1 MKNRG
6 ITLNSGFTLIE
17 VMIVVAIIA
26 LVVLVAAPLSGH
38 WVTDANRLEAEGQ
51 LNQAVGRA
59 KAAALRN
66 YMGATGNTA
75 VTAICLS
82 NDNVLTVLE
91 GTPGTPAV
99 SPNCSSATGTQL
111 WRAKLHANIGVQA
124 NAADFSCIC
133 FDNRA
138 VPTSSCNTCTTS
150 MEFSLTA
157 GGESAPVAVY

>member
-6 ITLNSGFTLIE
+6 FTLNSGFTLIE

-26 LVVLVAAPLSGH
+26 LIALVAAPLSGH

-59 KAAALRN
+59 KASALRN
-66 YMGATGNTA
+66 YMGATGNAA

-82 NDNVLTVLE
+82 PDNVLTVLE
-91 GTPGTPAV
+91 GTPGTPPT
-99 SPNCSSATGTQL
+99 SPICSSSTGTQL
-111 WRAKLHANIGVQA
+111 WRAKLHANITVQA
-124 NAADFSCIC
+124 DAVDFSCMC

-150 MEFSLTA
+150 TKFSLTA
-157 GGESAPVAVY
+157 GGESAPVAVH

>member
-6 ITLNSGFTLIE
+6 FTLNSGFTLIE

-26 LVVLVAAPLSGH
+26 LVVLVTAPLSGH

-59 KAAALRN
+59 KASALRN

-99 SPNCSSATGTQL
+99 SPDCTTGTGTQL
-111 WRAKLHANIGVQA
+111 WRGKLHANITVQA
-124 NAADFSCIC
+124 DAADFSCMC

-138 VPTSSCNTCTTS
+138 TPTSSCNTCSTS
-150 MEFSLTA
+150 TKFSLTA
-157 GGESAPVAVY
+157 GGETEPVAVY